1 LTYYDP
7 SEEYDFG
14 ELPSVKPEQV
24 ASRCS
29 LMILINLHPERAIRT
44 VALLVFA
51 ACTSPRE
58 RPSPVTNQSASLA
71 ADHAELLRLHERAR
85 TAHLQR
91 RADWLVSEWADT
103 MFSLSRGGVSV
114 GTMANRERGRARFQE
129 YLDASTFQA
138 WDDIAPPRIRISPD
152 GQMAYVIVQKRVH
165 LTAKDSTGATVPE
178 RTRYAWMTV
187 YEKKGGRWKLAAI
200 ASTDRP
206 DTGSAGE
213 KEE

>member
-1 LTYYDP
+1 M
-7 SEEYDFG
+7 
-14 ELPSVKPEQV
+14 KPQQV
-24 ASRCS
+24 VSRCS
-29 LMILINLHPERAIRT
+29 LMILINLHPRSAIRT
-44 VALLVFA
+44 VALIVFA

-58 RPSPVTNQSASLA
+58 RPLPASDQSASLA

-85 TAHLQR
+85 AAHLQH

-114 GTMANRERGRARFQE
+114 GTLANRERGRAGFQE
-129 YLDASTFQA
+129 YLNASTFQA
-138 WDDIAPPRIRISPD
+138 WDDIVPPRIRISPD

-165 LTAKDSTGATVPE
+165 LTANDSTGAIVPE
-178 RTRYAWMTV
+178 RTRFAWMSV

-206 DTGSAGE
+206 DSVSAAT

>member
-1 LTYYDP
+1 M
-7 SEEYDFG
+7 
-14 ELPSVKPEQV
+14 KPEQV
-24 ASRCS
+24 VSRCS
-29 LMILINLHPERAIRT
+29 FMIITNLHPKRAIRT
-44 VALLVFA
+44 IALVVFA
-51 ACTSPRE
+51 ACSSPRE
-58 RPSPVTNQSASLA
+58 HPSPVADQPASLA

-85 TAHLQR
+85 AAHLQR
-91 RADWLVSEWADT
+91 HADWLVSEWADT

-114 GTMANRERGRARFQE
+114 GTMANRERGRAGFQE

-178 RTRYAWMTV
+178 RTRFAWLSV
-187 YEKKGGRWKLAAI
+187 YEKKNGRWKLAAI

-206 DTGSAGE
+206 DSVSAGAKPE
-213 KEE
+213 